1 MFCTRCGSQIADD
14 VKFCTNCGAPVER
27 VVPREAVA
35 RGSEAAG
42 VADAVDA
49 AEPTVPHTP
58 ASGGASAVGSERAPA
73 AAPGSLPGSTA
84 VQPPVA
90 VAPKPAASA
99 ASGREEQPAARKRL
113 IGAIVAAAA
122 AVGVLAGVGVAA
134 ALTGG
139 FGLIQPAGQQAGS
152 AKVEVAASE
161 EPSAADGEADDAPAE
176 NKDVT
181 TPADQGGE
189 PAAKQE
195 TGAADSAAAP
205 APAASTVSIDLN
217 NEADRREL
225 NVNLSNFTELVAG
238 LNAHDH
244 FCRDDALTDEMR
256 VKLIQLIQY
265 HVAYNNLRELQ
276 SVPADDPLS
285 GQFSM
290 RIKAADFNRLLNT
303 LVGMTLSEAQM
314 AYDNNPGE
322 TQQPN
327 ADRGLVENG
336 YFYYTYETGVA
347 WGSQGIAHATSVTDL
362 GGNRYKVAFDVYK
375 PGKDL
380 LPSKIKRETYGLP
393 KDQLCERIG
402 ATGVAYSASAIVD
415 VTRAADGTLDAVLY
429 QMN

>member
-1 MFCTRCGSQIADD
+1 MYCTRCGSHIADD

-27 VVPREAVA
+27 VVPREA
-35 RGSEAAG
+35 AACDSAADG
-42 VADAVDA
+42 VVDAVDA
-49 AEPTVPHTP
+49 AEPARPH
-58 ASGGASAVGSERAPA
+58 ASVSEGAAAVGPNQALVAS
-73 AAPGSLPGSTA
+73 PGSLPSSTV

-90 VAPKPAASA
+90 VAPKPAAPA
-99 ASGREEQPAARKRL
+99 VSGHEEQPAARKRP

-139 FGLIQPAGQQAGS
+139 FGLVQPAGQQAGS
-152 AKVEVAASE
+152 AKVEVAATD
-161 EPSAADGEADDAPAE
+161 EPSAASDEKDDAPEDDASTAE
-176 NKDVT
+176 
-181 TPADQGGE
+181 PADQGSE
-189 PAAKQE
+189 PAAKQG
-195 TGAADSAAAP
+195 TSTSDSAAAP
-205 APAASTVSIDLN
+205 ASAASTVSIDLN

-225 NVNLSNFTELVAG
+225 NINLSNFTELVAG
-238 LNAHDH
+238 LSAHDH
-244 FCRDDALTDEMR
+244 FCRDDALTDEIR

-265 HVAYNNLRELQ
+265 HVAYNNLRELE
-276 SVPADDPLS
+276 SVPADDLLS

-347 WGSQGIAHATSVTDL
+347 WGSQGIAHAKSVTDL

-380 LPSKIKRETYGLP
+380 LPSKIKRGTYGLP